1 MHLDMEALRED
12 KSKLEVS
19 YDFSGNALLIGYLS
33 PRAVNIY
40 GGIEMIMHGFH
51 Q

>member
-19 YDFSGNALLIGYLS
+19 YDFLTHVL
-33 PRAVNIY
+33 R
-40 GGIEMIMHGFH
+40 IEYI
-51 Q
+51 

>member
-19 YDFSGNALLIGYLS
+19 YDFSGRVLHIDCLS
-33 PRAVNIY
+33 L
-40 GGIEMIMHGFH
+40 
-51 Q
+51 